1 MTGTVVTTAPHETFH
16 TPQDNSVKYSCYP
29 HLMDEEMQIRK
40 LRTLFSETQLVSGR
54 AFIWTEAACLEGS
67 SDPISYFLDLA
78 LWGRRW
84 LSREKASRGEHLSL
98 RAVSP
103 FPISIWSCSA
113 SSSHRQTAF
122 WSERFKDT
130 SRPASKMVQDFSLCD
145 EYQIRWRFLPLWEE
159 WIHVQ
164 TTVHSWLEILK
175 IHPLKVVCF
184 PRSWEN

>member
-1 MTGTVVTTAPHETFH
+1 
-16 TPQDNSVKYSCYP
+16 
-29 HLMDEEMQIRK
+29 MQIRK

-54 AFIWTEAACLEGS
+54 AFIWTEAACLVSDS
-67 SDPISYFLDLA
+67 SFYFLDLA

-84 LSREKASRGEHLSL
+84 LSREKTSQGEHLSPEQS
-98 RAVSP
+98 AP
-103 FPISIWSCSA
+103 FPSQSDHVQPPHLIGRHS
-113 SSSHRQTAF
+113 

-130 SRPASKMVQDFSLCD
+130 SRPASKMVQDSSLCD

-175 IHPLKVVCF
+175 IHPGWKLCVFLDLGKIKI
-184 PRSWEN
+184 RIH